1 MNHARRTRVV
11 ISFGGTVVTL
21 AAATIPLALIT
32 VACAAR
38 SPEERAGT
46 AGSVDV
52 PPDAS
57 LSEYVDGSYAATGW
71 YGSLPSSITVT
82 LSLFDDVITAVEVE
96 PHATEPTS
104 LDFQRRFAAAV
115 PEVVVGRR
123 IADVK
128 LDRIAG
134 SSGTPQGFNDALR
147 QIREQ
152 ARRSPAPQVPYQ

>member
-1 MNHARRTRVV
+1 MRNRAMNHHRRSRVV
-11 ISFGGTVVTL
+11 ISIGGTAVAL
-21 AAATIPLALIT
+21 AAAALPLALVT

-38 SPEERAGT
+38 SPESGGA
-46 AGSVDV
+46 AGSVDM
-52 PPDAS
+52 PRDAS
-57 LSEYVDGSYAATGW
+57 VSEYIDGSYAARGW

-82 LSLFDDVITAVEVE
+82 LSLFDDVVTAVKVE
-96 PHATEPTS
+96 PHATDPTS

-152 ARRSPAPQVPYQ
+152 ARRSP

>member
-1 MNHARRTRVV
+1 MNRDRISRIV
-11 ISFGGTVVTL
+11 ISIGGTTVAL
-21 AAATIPLALIT
+21 AAAAVPLALAT
-32 VACAAR
+32 VACAAHGPD
-38 SPEERAGT
+38 SGGA

-52 PPDAS
+52 RRDA
-57 LSEYVDGSYAATGW
+57 LVSEYIDGSYAARGW

-82 LSLFDDVITAVEVE
+82 LSLSDDVITAVKVE
-96 PHATEPTS
+96 PHATDPTS

-128 LDRIAG
+128 VDRIAG

-152 ARRSPAPQVPYQ
+152 AKRSSAQ